1 MVTTTLRFQHCV
13 IAAVLLGLQCMK
25 PNLQWLWWWSTPVA
39 GNFSTTL
46 IPSQILLAVTIT
58 ILGIW
63 EDWTKRKQDGF
74 SVIWCQPSSICMR
87 YCKCTSSLHITNR
100 SCWYASPCLCNQF
113 PSSVC
118 QPHSSPSVA
127 VMSVHAPT
135 TSSHCVNSPLS
146 LSRTPSLF
154 HSWLKTYLFHKSFPQ
169 QTVFWPWTLWLDHFF
184 WAPRFLPHASKV
196 LFLVPSVTFYG
207 RPA

>member
-63 EDWTKRKQDGF
+63 EDWAKGKQDGF
-74 SVIWCQPSSICMR
+74 SLIWCQPSSICMR
-87 YCKCTSSLHITNR
+87 YCKYTSSLHMASR
-100 SCWYASPCLCNQF
+100 SCWYASPCLWNQLR
-113 PSSVC
+113 SSLRQC
-118 QPHSSPSVA
+118 HSSPSIS
-127 VMSVHAPT
+127 VMSVNAPT

-146 LSRTPSLF
+146 SSKTPSLS
-154 HSWLKTYLFHKSFPQ
+154 HSWLKTYVFHKPFPQ
-169 QTVFWPWTLWLDHFF
+169 QSLLAMDFMIGPFLQNISVFTT
-184 WAPRFLPHASKV
+184 RK
-196 LFLVPSVTFYG
+196 
-207 RPA
+207 